1 MKNWQYGVF
10 FGAALVFYGAPV
22 QAFGSVKDALYAA
35 AKRGDTVTIESYLQQ
50 GYSIDTTDGSGMSAL
65 CTAHAEGNMAAYNL
79 LLQYGANSYAGCMYA
94 PAKEGASV
102 SRLSSNMPYILA
114 GTAAVAIGAAAAAAG
129 GHGGGGSSS
138 NSAGNSTDNSNTG
151 SGDSENLDFGGTY
164 VIGFPED
171 NSSKTNSE
179 YNVSEVSDESTA
191 SAIWSGSDASEYS
204 GYVSTPYT
212 KDNYQAK
219 NEYKF
224 RTAEVYGPML
234 TAPVNYLGAINASD
248 AYIKFT
254 GNSSDGKFATD
265 LKPISVGVIDTGV
278 WYNHTEFMMTDAFGQ
293 KHSKVSG
300 YNFDYGPC
308 RNGDKTHCYAVISE
322 GTNLGSLSGWLSLI
336 TGSKK
341 AKAIFYTT
349 NGDYQVIDNNVTQ
362 EEMAKYVAWAS
373 FYDADYDWDARRYNV
388 EPNSGKVHNE
398 DGSVDTS
405 KFNTSFLHGTNVAGI
420 IAANM
425 DGFGTMGVAFSNAR
439 IKAVRWDFL
448 SDMAA
453 PMLALVNDESNVR
466 VINLSMGQE
475 NISETNNASTL
486 VHEGQISSDYRTG
499 ISAIINKNRNSPSSQ
514 PNDIAVVRAAGNHSI
529 SNPDMESGIKLLEAY
544 KEVPM
549 LIVAAADVTVDT
561 AGNLVNYKISDYS
574 NRCGVTGSYCITAP
588 GGSFSGNTLIRGM
601 YGPGEPGH
609 LNYEYYAT
617 GGTSQAT
624 PVVSGA
630 LAFILGAY
638 PYMSAAQAVDLLM
651 TTANK
656 TKAVDYA
663 NYDEAGFKSVYGAGL
678 IDLGRAVQYVSDTSG
693 TYSVS
698 SFSGTSVQGP
708 RVSLD
713 GAQLNVPA
721 GLQNAFRRALPATIT
736 VFDRYNRPFDFD
748 TANYVRNTHGGYN
761 ALKNDVANIA
771 MPHRV
776 QTKKDGNFSF
786 AFASGSLR
794 KGGAGMGLM
803 DMRYKQDKSE
813 YGFYF
818 SENTIYKS
826 ADGRSAALKNP
837 FMAFNEAYGVH
848 HTYNFSKN
856 AALRI
861 EAVTGRNGLYDGSD
875 DYRDRSFEKQAYG
888 FNAELNLHK
897 SKKFAFGVSSGVLY
911 EKDAM
916 LGTNGEGAF
925 GLNGGNTYTVGV
937 TASWFATPKWTLS
950 GSYYRGYTKAQSF
963 NSDMLNTSDLVSS
976 SFALDANYQADKTT
990 DYGLRL
996 SSPLRVEKGT
1006 LSVDFPCGRDNFS
1019 DEVYRQT
1026 YQAGMKPERRE
1037 YRLMAYFNKDLSDN
1051 ISLRS
1056 EVGVRFNP
1064 EHENAANDYRALFG
1078 LSWNFN

>member
-10 FGAALVFYGAPV
+10 FGAALFFYGAPV

-35 AKRGDTVTIESYLQQ
+35 AKRGDAVTIESYLQQ

-94 PAKEGASV
+94 PAKEGASGF
-102 SRLSSNMPYILA
+102 RLSSNMPYILA
-114 GTAAVAIGAAAAAAG
+114 GTAAVAIGAAVAAAG

-138 NSAGNSTDNSNTG
+138 SDNAASNADTG

-179 YNVSEVSDESTA
+179 YNVGEVSDESTA

-453 PMLALVNDESNVR
+453 PMLALVNDENNVR

-486 VHEGQISSDYRTG
+486 VHEGQISADYRTG

-529 SNPDMESGIKLLEAY
+529 SNPDLESGIKLLEAY

-678 IDLGRAVQYVSDTSG
+678 IDLGRAVQYVSDTPG
-693 TYSVS
+693 TYSIS